1 MMTASNSTA
10 VCQRILFTVV
20 SVAVLGSSFRG
31 GSTRTAKAT
40 GMMVVVEAF
49 SPRSTSSSSSSTGTG
64 TSSTGNILP
73 ARQHGGQGACR
84 QRLSHTCIPAST
96 TSLAVVSPRVSVPSQ
111 AECETLGIRE
121 WPQQSKTG
129 SWTETVKPGS
139 SLVRYVLEGSG
150 SLAILGG
157 NEAIAS
163 SSSSSSSFSSS
174 PIAVSPGTL
183 VEIEADADEGSDVR
197 LAWTT
202 SNDAEMILLTPG
214 FEEGGVFLGVLAGIL
229 VLFGALLSGALG

>member
-31 GSTRTAKAT
+31 GSTRTGEAT

-49 SPRSTSSSSSSTGTG
+49 SPRSTSC
-64 TSSTGNILP
+64 TSSTGNTLP

-84 QRLSHTCIPAST
+84 QRFSPTCIPAST

>member
-1 MMTASNSTA
+1 MTASNSTA

-49 SPRSTSSSSSSTGTG
+49 SPRSTSC

-157 NEAIAS
+157 NEATAS